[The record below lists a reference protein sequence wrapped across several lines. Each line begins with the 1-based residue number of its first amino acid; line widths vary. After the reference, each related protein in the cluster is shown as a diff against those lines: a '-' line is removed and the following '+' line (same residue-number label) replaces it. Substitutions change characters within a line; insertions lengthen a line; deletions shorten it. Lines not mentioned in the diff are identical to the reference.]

1 MKHINEYFSQSE
13 KISLISE
20 YLLSKNKHMK
30 IETINKDMR
39 LKDVCKTLENL
50 SYVKYDKELKDLN
63 EIVSVF
69 DLEGPE
75 RIYNAQLTER
85 GEEKSKLIIVNK
97 AFKDENRKFIYISYY
112 NDKFTWA
119 FSCTDQGFDK
129 EIYAG
134 DFDLI
139 NKYINS

>member
-1 MKHINEYFSQSE
+1 MKHIN
-13 KISLISE
+13 E

-30 IETINKDMR
+30 IETINKDMY

-50 SYVKYDKELKDLN
+50 SYVKYDKELKDLD

-75 RIYNAQLTER
+75 RIYNVQLTER
-85 GEEKSKLIIVNK
+85 GEEKSKLILINK
-97 AFKDENRKFIYISYY
+97 VFKDEKRKFIFIEYH
-112 NDKFTWA
+112 NDKFGWG
-119 FSCTDQGFDK
+119 FSCNDQGFDK
-129 EIYAG
+129 EIYDK